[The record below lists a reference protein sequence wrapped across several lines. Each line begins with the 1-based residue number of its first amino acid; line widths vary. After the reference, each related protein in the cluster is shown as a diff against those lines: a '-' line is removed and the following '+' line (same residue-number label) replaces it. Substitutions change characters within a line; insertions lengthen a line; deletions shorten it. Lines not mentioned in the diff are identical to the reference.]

1 MYPRRQQIVP
11 GSLWVQESL
20 GSRAIYEVIADR
32 GEHIDV
38 AVRQAP
44 GLRAGTRIRLTRTA
58 VAAMQPLPNEGPAAH
73 GADS

>member
-1 MYPRRQQIVP
+1 MSPRRQQIVP

-38 AVRQAP
+38 SVRQAP
-44 GLRAGTRIRLTRTA
+44 GLLAGTRIRLTRTA
-58 VAAMQPLPNEGPAAH
+58 VAAMQPLPKEGSATRRA
-73 GADS
+73 GS

>member
-1 MYPRRQQIVP
+1 VSPRRQQIVP
-11 GSLWVQESL
+11 GSLWVQEIL

-38 AVRQAP
+38 EVRQAP
-44 GLRAGTRIRLTRTA
+44 GLVAGTRIRLTRTA
-58 VAAMQPLPNEGPAAH
+58 VAAMQPLPDEGPAAR